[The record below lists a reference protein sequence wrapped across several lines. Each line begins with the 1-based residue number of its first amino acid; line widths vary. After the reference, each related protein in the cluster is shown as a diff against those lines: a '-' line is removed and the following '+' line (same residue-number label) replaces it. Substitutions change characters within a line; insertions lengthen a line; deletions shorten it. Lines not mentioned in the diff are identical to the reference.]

1 LRAAPARI
9 TRYFRVRG
17 YRSMSYNFDTHI
29 TLTLHVRRYITR
41 IDTRLTLL
49 TSKKSVWS
57 RVAMTMS
64 TSRPATPCNIDS
76 RTGLPTLAG
85 TGTAARRGSSQ
96 TDTVMRTHARTSRP
110 CLCRGLQ
117 YQSVGYQARD
127 ILCLPGSISTT
138 ATASNHRL
146 MAALTSRWM
155 AGGWTRFRDV
165 SHHPK
170 WLSSSGI

>member
-1 LRAAPARI
+1 
-9 TRYFRVRG
+9 
-17 YRSMSYNFDTHI
+17 MSYNFDTHI

-96 TDTVMRTHARTSRP
+96 IDTVMRTHARTSRP

-155 AGGWTRFRDV
+155 GSSLIPELANEAAAVKLDSQWSGTRHRRNR
-165 SHHPK
+165 SHLPE
-170 WLSSSGI
+170 